1 MSDWM
6 DDIRELE
13 KLREESLLSPEEYER
28 QRNMIIENR
37 YSVSES
43 IGEADVGVSGWARFG
58 AWLLDYFIIMTVTLS
73 VPILGIALIV
83 GWIIWACTLSGT
95 GQTPAKKLLNQTV
108 IDLETGKPMTLGR
121 MFGMRGLLGGLVAV
135 ISIPLTIYVIAFMP
149 FWDKRNQNIWD
160 KVSNSLVVR
169 TPNSVL

>member
-6 DDIRELE
+6 DDLRELE
-13 KLREESLLSPEEYER
+13 KLREESLLTPEEYER

-43 IGEADVGVSGWARFG
+43 IGEADVGVSGWARYG
-58 AWLLDYFIIMTVTLS
+58 AWLLDYIIIMSVTLL

-121 MFGMRGLLGGLVAV
+121 MFGMRGLLGGLVAA
-135 ISIPLTIYVIAFMP
+135 ISIPLTIYILAFMP

-160 KVSNSLVVR
+160 KVSNSLIIR
-169 TPNSVL
+169 TPNTVV

>member
-6 DDIRELE
+6 DDLRELE
-13 KLREESLLSPEEYER
+13 KLREESLLTPEEYER

-43 IGEADVGVSGWARFG
+43 VGKADVGVSGWARFG
-58 AWLLDYFIIMTVTLS
+58 AWLLDWFVVCVGFALL
-73 VPILGIALIV
+73 PLLGLALLV

-121 MFGMRGLLGGLVAV
+121 MFGMRGLLGGLVALMT
-135 ISIPLTIYVIAFMP
+135 IPLTIYVLAFMP

-169 TPNSVL
+169 TPNSIL

>member
-6 DDIRELE
+6 DDIRDLD
-13 KLREESLLSPEEYER
+13 KLRDESLLTPEEYDR
-28 QRNMIIENR
+28 QRNIIMEQRNGKG
-37 YSVSES
+37 VS
-43 IGEADVGVSGWARFG
+43 IGEGSVGVSGWARFG
-58 AWLLDYFIIMTVTLS
+58 AYLLDTLLGLVTL
-73 VPILGIALIV
+73 GI
-83 GWIIWACTLSGT
+83 GWVIWACTLSGT

-121 MFGMRGLLGGLVAV
+121 MFGMRGLLGGLVALMT
-135 ISIPLTIYVIAFMP
+135 IPLTIYVIAFMP

>member
-1 MSDWM
+1 M
-6 DDIRELE
+6 DDIRDLE
-13 KLREESLLSPEEYER
+13 KLRDESLLTADEYDR
-28 QRNMIIENR
+28 QRNIIMEQRNGKG
-37 YSVSES
+37 VS
-43 IGEADVGVSGWARFG
+43 IGESSVGVSGWARFG
-58 AWLLDYFIIMTVTLS
+58 AALLEGLLALVTLY
-73 VPILGIALIV
+73 I

>member
-13 KLREESLLSPEEYER
+13 KLRDESLISGEEYDR
-28 QRNMIIENR
+28 QRVLIMENR
-37 YSVSES
+37 DAISRSV
-43 IGEADVGVSGWARFG
+43 GEIDVGVSGWARLG
-58 AWLLDYFIIMTVTLS
+58 AFFLDYLLSLVTLW
-73 VPILGIALIV
+73 V
-83 GWIIWACTLSGT
+83 GWIIWAFTLSGT

-108 IDLETGKPMTLGR
+108 IDLETGKPMSLGK
-121 MFGMRGLLGGLVAV
+121 MFGMRGIVGGLVAMFAV
-135 ISIPLTIYVIAFMP
+135 PLTLYILWFMP

-160 KVSNSLVVR
+160 KVSNSLVIS

>member
-1 MSDWM
+1 MGVKMSEWM

-13 KLREESLLSPEEYER
+13 KLRDESLITQDEYDR
-28 QRNMIIENR
+28 QRTILMENR
-37 YSVSES
+37 DAVNQAVGES
-43 IGEADVGVSGWARFG
+43 DVGVSGWLRFG
-58 AWLLDYFIIMTVTLS
+58 TAMMENLLIFVTL
-73 VPILGIALIV
+73 GI

-95 GQTPAKKLLNQTV
+95 GQTPAKKVLNQTV
-108 IDLETGKPMTLGR
+108 IDLETGKPMKLGR
-121 MFGMRGLLGGLVAV
+121 MFGMRGLLGGLVAT
-135 ISIPLTIYVIAFMP
+135 IALPLTIYVLAFMP

>member
-13 KLREESLLSPEEYER
+13 KLREESLLTPEEYER

-43 IGEADVGVSGWARFG
+43 IGEADVGVSGWARYG
-58 AWLLDYFIIMTVTLS
+58 AWLLDYIIIMSVTLL

-121 MFGMRGLLGGLVAV
+121 MFGMRGLLGGLVAYFAV
-135 ISIPLTIYVIAFMP
+135 PLTIFVIAFMP
-149 FWDKRNQNIWD
+149 FWDKRNQNLWD

>member
-6 DDIRELE
+6 DDLRELE
-13 KLREESLLSPEEYER
+13 KLREESLLTPEEYER

-43 IGEADVGVSGWARFG
+43 IGEADVGVSGWARYG
-58 AWLLDYFIIMTVTLS
+58 AWLLDYIIIMSVTLL

-121 MFGMRGLLGGLVAV
+121 MFGMRGVLGGLVAMIAV
-135 ISIPLTIYVIAFMP
+135 PFTMYIIAFMP

>member
-6 DDIRELE
+6 DDIRDLE
-13 KLREESLLSPEEYER
+13 KLRDESLLTADEYDR
-28 QRNMIIENR
+28 QRNIIMEQRNGKG
-37 YSVSES
+37 VS
-43 IGEADVGVSGWARFG
+43 IGESSVGVSGWARFG
-58 AWLLDYFIIMTVTLS
+58 AALLENLLMLVTLY
-73 VPILGIALIV
+73 I

-108 IDLETGKPMTLGR
+108 LDLETNAPMTLGK
-121 MFGMRGLLGGLVAV
+121 MFGMRGIVGGLVAM
-135 ISIPLTIYVIAFMP
+135 IAIPFTIYIIAFMP

-169 TPNSVL
+169 TPNTVL